1 VTVHVF
7 CGPTLGPAEVRAALP
22 EAVLHPPIR
31 HGDAL
36 RLDAGPGDLVLII
49 DGVFHQSASVR
60 HKEILA
66 LMAAGAT
73 VVGCSSMGAL
83 RAAELDVYGM
93 IGVGEVYR
101 RYKEGLT
108 DADAD
113 VAVTHTQGNEVEQL
127 SAAMVDLESRLLD
140 ARRAGA
146 IDDTERA
153 AIAVAMREVHYTERS
168 PRRLAVLEAPGITAF
183 RSWLAE
189 HPGIRGA
196 KERDALAALRLIA
209 QGAFASTGPGSWVE
223 RPADHHEL
231 ATATDRS
238 SWVEQEWRT
247 EYLAEWIDRHAG
259 PTRGARHIS
268 PLAQR
273 QYQQIFDADY
283 PQRWRGR
290 VLAWIAGEPSA
301 DGRTTEQLMESA
313 KSAAADSGLRVEDLT
328 TEQRLR
334 WLTAAEDATL
344 DAGEAL
350 VRLLVRSTGSG
361 AIVPGRDWPAAEP
374 DAATV
379 EAVTRAYSVND
390 SAAALGVNVRR
401 LESGAVRDYLRQLWR
416 LGESSDE
423 ECDAA
428 ARDRG
433 FRSFDGAVGV
443 CRQFILAELGEGL
456 WRLLGAN
463 AEPGTAQR

>member
-1 VTVHVF
+1 MTAHVF
-7 CGPTLGPAEVRAALP
+7 CGPTLSPTEVRAALP
-22 EAVLHPPIR
+22 AAVLHPPIR

-36 RLDAGPGDLVLII
+36 RLEVGPGDLVLII

-101 RYKEGLT
+101 MYKEGVT

-113 VAVTHTQGNEVEQL
+113 VAVTHTQGGEVEQL
-127 SAAMVDLESRLLD
+127 SAAMVDLESQLLD

-146 IDDTERA
+146 IYDAERA
-153 AIAVAMREVHYTERS
+153 AIAAALREVHYTERS
-168 PRRLAVLEAPGITAF
+168 PRHLEVLEAPGITAF
-183 RSWLAE
+183 RAWLAA
-189 HPGIRGA
+189 HPDNRGA
-196 KERDALAALRLIA
+196 KRRDALAALRLLA
-209 QGAFASTGPGSWVE
+209 QGGFESTDPG
-223 RPADHHEL
+223 A
-231 ATATDRS
+231 
-238 SWVEQEWRT
+238 WVEQEWRT

-259 PTRGARHIS
+259 ATRGGRQIS
-268 PLAQR
+268 VLAQR

-301 DGRTTEQLMESA
+301 DGRTAAQLMESA
-313 KSAAADSGLRVEDLT
+313 ESAAADSGLRMEDLT
-328 TEQRLR
+328 AEQRRR

-350 VRLLVRSTGSG
+350 MRLLVRSTGSG
-361 AIVPGRDWPAAEP
+361 AIVPGRDWPTSEP

-379 EAVTRAYSVND
+379 EAVARAYSVND

-401 LESGAVRDYLRQLWR
+401 LDSGAVRQYLRQLWR

-433 FRSFDGAVGV
+433 FRSFAGAVGV

-456 WRLLGAN
+456 WRHLGTTP
-463 AEPGTAQR
+463 EPATAPR